1 MRITEYYIIL
11 GKEGFLN
18 DHATTIQSVLCN
30 TVGEVSARGTAYVGL
45 VFEALLRLFPYE
57 GGKLMDSCGI
67 IDKILVAC
75 ANNYYG
81 IDSCDPDRVVVIYM
95 TALARISLAD
105 PAFLQNKLPITLQ
118 AGTFGHSQMVD
129 LLVKRFQLAGNGA
142 HGLLFQTLWA
152 TLLLSFYPPSSH
164 TSPLTNSVLEKSN
177 EIFSAFVYLLK
188 NVHKDGSNLLSYEVE
203 CDDDEEKIDRDTCVY
218 DSLVQEQ
225 AARDKARSS
234 DFRDKLTE
242 KLNGL
247 CAALGNE
254 EYSRFLSTLDATVLQ
269 QLQEALANY

>member
-18 DHATTIQSVLCN
+18 DHATTIQSVLCS

-67 IDKILVAC
+67 DKILEAC
-75 ANNYYG
+75 ANNYYC

-95 TALARISLAD
+95 TALARIALAD
-105 PAFLQNKLPITLQ
+105 PAFLQNRLPITLQ

-129 LLVKRFQLAGNGA
+129 FFVKRFQVAGNGA

-152 TLLLSFYPPSSH
+152 TLLLSFYPPSSNP
-164 TSPLTNSVLEKSN
+164 SPLTNSVLEKSN
-177 EIFSAFVYLLK
+177 EIFGAFVYLLK

-203 CDDDEEKIDRDTCVY
+203 CDDDEEKIDRDTCAY

-225 AARDKARSS
+225 AANDKARSS

-254 EYSRFLSTLDATVLQ
+254 EYVRFMSTLDATILQ